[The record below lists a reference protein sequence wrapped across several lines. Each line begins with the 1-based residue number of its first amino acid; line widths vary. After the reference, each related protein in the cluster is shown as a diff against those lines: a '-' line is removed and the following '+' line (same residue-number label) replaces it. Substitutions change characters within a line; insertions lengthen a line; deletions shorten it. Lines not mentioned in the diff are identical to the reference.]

1 MLLCFRALMILC
13 TERGVVIAVTVD
25 KVGGMEERLLGGVE
39 NSDGVSSS
47 VKSVKVDMV
56 FEKATIDGA
65 EPSKMLEPR
74 LCSVNSVSVDTDEE
88 AGGCSPLMGVK
99 LLSKWD
105 NVKEDAGEG
114 KPYDPWRPLFL
125 EGFVGVDCTLDADEL
140 QYVTEEHVDE
150 GVGSP
155 ESKVCPN
162 KS

>member
-1 MLLCFRALMILC
+1 MIFC

-74 LCSVNSVSVDTDEE
+74 LCSVNSVSVDTDEG
-88 AGGCSPLMGVK
+88 AGRCSLLGSEESPLKSDIVT
-99 LLSKWD
+99 
-105 NVKEDAGEG
+105 EDAGDG
-114 KPYDPWRPLFL
+114 RPQGL
-125 EGFVGVDCTLDADEL
+125 
-140 QYVTEEHVDE
+140 
-150 GVGSP
+150 
-155 ESKVCPN
+155 
-162 KS
+162 